1 MRLDHVSYA
10 TSPAHLAD
18 VVQRIGSKL
27 HRSFVDGGIH
37 PRFGTR
43 NFILPLA
50 AGAYVEVVATL
61 DHPSADSAP
70 FRLAVHERAER
81 GGGWMGWAVAVDDL
95 APVEARLGR
104 SGVPGHRVRPDGHDL
119 RWRQIG
125 VNDLRAEPSLP
136 FFTCWEGDGSDHPS
150 TGGAN
155 GARLSVLTLGGDPER
170 VVGWLGAS
178 PETLLERLT
187 FDWLPDEEPAL
198 AAVTFETASGPVT
211 ID

>member
-18 VVQRIGSKL
+18 EVQRIGSKL
-27 HRSFVDGGIH
+27 QRSFVDGGIH

-43 NFILPLA
+43 NFVLPLA
-50 AGAYVEVVATL
+50 GGAYVEVVAIL

-70 FRLAVHERAER
+70 FRLAVNERAEQ
-81 GGGWMGWAVAVDDL
+81 GGGWLGWVVSVEDL
-95 APVEARLGR
+95 APVEDRLGR
-104 SGVPGHRVRPDGHDL
+104 SGVPGHRIRPDGHDL

-150 TGGAN
+150 TGGAD
-155 GARLSVLTLGGDPER
+155 GPRLSVLSLAGSPER
-170 VVGWLGAS
+170 VVDWLGAA
-178 PETLLERLT
+178 PEELLDGLT
-187 FDWLPDEEPAL
+187 VDWSPDEEPGL
-198 AAVTFETASGPVT
+198 VSVTFDTAHGPVT